1 MGKLVFFK
9 TQNVIKNS
17 TFICMKPLQNRRAFI
32 KTTTGILTAGLSGF
46 GTSTKKKN
54 LLLSFSTLGCPD
66 WSYEKIIQ
74 FAREHD
80 YKGIEIRGI
89 QRELNL
95 PKASPFITPEKIKS
109 SKKIAKDAGISI
121 VNLGASSALHH
132 PAGPDRTKSIDE
144 AKQFIDLAQALD
156 CPYIRV
162 FPNNLPKDQ
171 DKQKTLDLIKEGL
184 ITLGDYANAS
194 GVNVLM
200 ETHGDV
206 VYTDDIVKIM
216 QDVNH
221 PRTGLVWDIINMWSV
236 TKETPAQ
243 VYPKLKPFIRHTHI
257 KDFKMKDS
265 KMLYTLLGKGESP
278 IYQAIDLLR
287 KDEFKGYYSFEWE
300 KLWHHEI
307 EEPEIALASYAYT
320 MKYLK

>member
-1 MGKLVFFK
+1 MTPV
-9 TQNVIKNS
+9 QD
-17 TFICMKPLQNRRAFI
+17 RRSFI
-32 KTTTGILTAGLSGF
+32 KTTTGLLAAGMAGYGF
-46 GTSTKKKN
+46 SAIKKE

-66 WSYEKIIQ
+66 WPLDKILL
-74 FAREHD
+74 FAKEHQ

-95 PKASPFITPEKIKS
+95 VKCNAFNSPEKIKA
-109 SKKIAKDAGISI
+109 SKKMAKDAGISI

-132 PAGPDRTKSIDE
+132 PAGAERTKSIDE
-144 AKQFIDLAQALD
+144 AKQFIDLAQALG

-162 FPNNLPKDQ
+162 FPNNLPKEQ
-171 DKQKTLDLIKEGL
+171 EKKATLDLIKEGL
-184 ITLGDYANAS
+184 SVLGDHAKGS
-194 GVNVLM
+194 GVTVLM

-206 VYTDDIVKIM
+206 VYTDDLVNIM
-216 QDVNH
+216 QDLNH
-221 PRTGLVWDIINMWSV
+221 PQVGLVWDIVNMWSV

-243 VYPKLKPFIRHTHI
+243 VYPKLKPFIKHTHI
-257 KDFKMKDS
+257 KDFKMKEG
-265 KMLYTLLGKGESP
+265 KMQYTLLGKGESP

-287 KDEFKGYYSFEWE
+287 KDDFRGYYSFEWE

-307 EEPEIALASYAYT
+307 EEPEIALAAYAYT